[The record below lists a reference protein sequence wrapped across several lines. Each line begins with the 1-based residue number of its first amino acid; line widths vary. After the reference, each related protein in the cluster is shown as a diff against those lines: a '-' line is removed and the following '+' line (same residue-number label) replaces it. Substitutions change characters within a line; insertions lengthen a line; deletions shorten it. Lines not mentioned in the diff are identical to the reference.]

1 MNKRKC
7 FSRVVCCFV
16 LLMSLNG
23 CIHLVVAKAMLDVI
37 GIHRMNE
44 LEKEVEQLKKEK

>member
-7 FSRVVCCFV
+7 FKITICCFV

-37 GIHRMNE
+37 GMHRMNE